1 MAQTIAI
8 ANHKGGVGKTTAALN
23 IAAGVAARGYSTLLV
38 DMDAQANLTDTL
50 HLTERRPNVYDAL
63 RGTAAMAPIAVTE
76 RLHAV
81 PSCLDLAAAEAELTA
96 AIGRERLLT
105 AALQPLS
112 SAYDYIII
120 DTAPTLGLL
129 TINAMA
135 AADAVIIPMQAE
147 YYAIKGIAG
156 LTDVIADV
164 QRLINKGL
172 YIGGVIVSQYDGR
185 TTLHRQM
192 REAIRQRFG
201 AAVFATPIR
210 KGIAIAEAQANGMDV
225 FTYAPDSAGAQDYA
239 AVVDEF
245 LARFNGKPYNHKT
258 IQP

>member
-23 IAAGVAARGYSTLLV
+23 IAAGVAARGFSVLLI

-50 HLTERRPNVYDAL
+50 HMTDVRPNIYDAL
-63 RGTAAMAPIAVTE
+63 RGDAMKPVRISD

-81 PSCLDLAAAEAELTA
+81 PSTLDLAAAEAELTA
-96 AIGRERLLT
+96 AIGRERLLS

-112 SAYDYIII
+112 GAYDFIII

-129 TINAMA
+129 TINALT

-147 YYAIKGIAG
+147 YYAIKGIKG
-156 LTDVIADV
+156 LTDIIANV
-164 QRLINKGL
+164 QRVINKGL
-172 YIGGVIVSQYDGR
+172 HIGGVIVSQYDSR

-192 REAIRQRFG
+192 RDAIAAQFG
-201 AAVFATPIR
+201 AAVFDTPVR

-225 FTYAPDSAGAQDYA
+225 FTYAPDSAGAQDYGK
-239 AVVDEF
+239 VVEEF
-245 LARFNGKPYNHKT
+245 LQRFGGNLNRNA
-258 IQP
+258 